1 MADENVVFQQF
12 ADFGLV
18 GFFIEV
24 CDLMIIVDLGG
35 MMFTMEKTEEKSLLT
50 VDLLLSSEE

>member
-1 MADENVVFQQF
+1 
-12 ADFGLV
+12 
-18 GFFIEV
+18 
-24 CDLMIIVDLGG
+24 MIIVDLGG